1 MEKSK
6 QQLVFGTGMIL
17 FLISLIILC
26 FAYLN
31 QELGIFILGIIIN
44 MLSYLFV
51 SVPLFLYL
59 KLI

>member
-6 QQLVFGTGMIL
+6 QQLAFGTGMLL

-26 FAYLN
+26 IAYLN

-51 SVPLFLYL
+51 SVTLCLYL